1 MASVKIAWNPILL
14 LYLHSIWVFVLSFFF
29 VIATLYVTAVVANLS
44 EGFQR
49 NFVLFKNTR
58 LSRLPLLNL
67 FQIEAL
73 KGSSHLQTLMS
84 YEILCVSL
92 IPGRL
97 YVWKCWQVG
106 DFQLLHWNQRGII
119 GQPDKV
125 LRNQLQNHVLLRSP
139 IGQPCKSPLWHCL
152 QERQGASQLKVCQHL
167 RVWNSPPCW
176 AIAAIH
182 SEMWQ
187 VASCTKF
194 WVLTAREVPASCV
207 RNQIETNIGGR
218 TTTTGSFRTAS
229 STIYVGNRP
238 HRSRF
243 QTKQLAVSQLC
254 ICVGQSM
261 TKIFEYLTI
270 LGTNIYSD
278 NGLYQFFHTN
288 ALGHSFLQFSI
299 QIFIRTFVSVKFWY
313 SFLSKFLR
321 MSTMVPGVTVQG
333 TQGHY
338 FVDPLVWPLF
348 RVSSLFVEKSMWL
361 ASEQI
366 LL

>member
-29 VIATLYVTAVVANLS
+29 VIATLYVTAVVANLL

-73 KGSSHLQTLMS
+73 KGTSHLQTLMS

-167 RVWNSPPCW
+167 RVWNSQPCW
-176 AIAAIH
+176 AIADIH
-182 SEMWQ
+182 SEIR
-187 VASCTKF
+187 SCKLHTAH
-194 WVLTAREVPASCV
+194 VLSLYER
-207 RNQIETNIGGR
+207 
-218 TTTTGSFRTAS
+218 
-229 STIYVGNRP
+229 Y
-238 HRSRF
+238 
-243 QTKQLAVSQLC
+243 QLC
-254 ICVGQSM
+254 MYG
-261 TKIFEYLTI
+261 
-270 LGTNIYSD
+270 
-278 NGLYQFFHTN
+278 
-288 ALGHSFLQFSI
+288 
-299 QIFIRTFVSVKFWY
+299 IR
-313 SFLSKFLR
+313 
-321 MSTMVPGVTVQG
+321 
-333 TQGHY
+333 
-338 FVDPLVWPLF
+338 
-348 RVSSLFVEKSMWL
+348 
-361 ASEQI
+361 
-366 LL
+366 